1 MDFYKYG
8 DYENLSSKLIKDIQ
22 SNLIDWYM
30 KNHRKL
36 PWREN
41 KNPYYI
47 WISEVMLQQ
56 TRVETVIPYFL
67 NFINKFP
74 DVKVLANAHEEE
86 VLKAWEGLGYY
97 SRAKNIH
104 RGAKMICDEFLGV
117 VPKTQNEIRK
127 ITGIGPYTAGAI
139 LSIAYDQAVSA
150 VDGNVMR
157 VFSRLF
163 CIKEDIGENK
173 TRKEMEKLGSIL
185 VSREKPSFFNQ
196 ALMELGAMICIPKN
210 PKCIA
215 CPLFSQCSGR
225 ELGVADDLP
234 VKKKKI
240 TKREVD
246 LEVALICN
254 TDKFFIV
261 KRSSEGLLAN
271 LWALPSIEKEKN
283 MEDGKSILLKLKE
296 NYEMIVEKEKFL
308 FQKEHIFTHLKWNM
322 NVYRY
327 KLIKNNLVDK
337 DKNQWICIED
347 IEKYAFPTAFMKI
360 LKEIKKLV

>member
-1 MDFYKYG
+1 MSFYKFG
-8 DYENLSSKLIKDIQ
+8 DYENVSSKVIKEIQ
-22 SNLIDWYM
+22 INLIDWYM

-41 KNPYYI
+41 QNPYYI

-74 DVKVLANAHEEE
+74 NIKALANANEED

-97 SRAKNIH
+97 SRAKNLH
-104 RGAKMICDEFLGV
+104 RGAKMICDEFLGLI
-117 VPKTQNEIRK
+117 PKNQKEIQK
-127 ITGIGPYTAGAI
+127 IIGIGPYTAGAI
-139 LSIAYDQAVSA
+139 LSIAYDQPVPA

-163 CIKEDIGENK
+163 YIKEDIGANK
-173 TRKEMEKLGSIL
+173 TRKEMERLGEVL
-185 VSREKPSFFNQ
+185 VSRENPSFFNQ

-215 CPLFSQCSGR
+215 CPLFSQCMGR
-225 ELGVADDLP
+225 KLGVQHTLP
-234 VKKKKI
+234 IKNKKI
-240 TKREVD
+240 KKREVN
-246 LEVALICN
+246 LEVALLWN
-254 TDKFFIV
+254 ENKFFIV
-261 KRSSEGLLAN
+261 KRSSQGLLAN
-271 LWALPSIEKEKN
+271 LWALPSVEREKN
-283 MEDGKSILLKLKE
+283 IEEGKTIILELEE
-296 NYEMIVEKEKFL
+296 NYGMIVEKEKFL

-322 NVYRY
+322 KVYLY
-327 KLIKNNLVDK
+327 KLIKSSIVEYPENGWIDK
-337 DKNQWICIED
+337 EE
-347 IEKYAFPTAFMKI
+347 IEKYTFPTAFMKI